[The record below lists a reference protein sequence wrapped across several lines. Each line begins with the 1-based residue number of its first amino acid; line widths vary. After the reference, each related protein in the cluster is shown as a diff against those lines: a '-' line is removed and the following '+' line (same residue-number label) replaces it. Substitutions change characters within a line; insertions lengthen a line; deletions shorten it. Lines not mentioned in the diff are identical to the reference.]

1 MEMEYKDQGRR
12 GRYIV
17 ILGVVLALVA
27 GGAAYYT
34 INQAQQQA
42 GQGGLQTVTIV
53 VAAKEIPARKAIEA
67 ADVAVR
73 SVPIDD
79 TNAQGVFSDTAKVIG
94 LVPSVRILIG
104 QPVYANLLGAGSQGG
119 ALVIL
124 NPGETIGPLSENWRA
139 VSLTVP
145 DDRAVGGLIRP
156 GDTVDIFVTVTVLVP
171 PGLAARFYTDKS
183 TKITYQNITVLA
195 KAVSFYV
202 VRVPESLAEEI
213 SHLEASGSGSF
224 SFALRPPSDERLV
237 DVTRLGET
245 TSLIIQRYGL
255 PVPVVYPA
263 GSGGVT
269 LPGASFAPSV
279 SPAPSGSGA
288 LPAPSGS
295 GSPDL
300 SP

>member
-1 MEMEYKDQGRR
+1 MEMEYKDQNRR

-17 ILGVVLALVA
+17 ILGVILALVA

-34 INQAQQQA
+34 INQAQQLA

-79 TNAQGVFSDTAKVIG
+79 TNAVGVFSDTAKVIG
-94 LVPSVRILIG
+94 LVPTVRILIG

-119 ALVIL
+119 SLVIL
-124 NPGETIGPLSENWRA
+124 NPGETISPTSENWRA

-145 DDRAVGGLIRP
+145 DDRAVGGMIRP
-156 GDTVDIFVTVTVLVP
+156 GDTVDIFVTVTVVVP
-171 PGLAARFYTDKS
+171 DSVAVLGKFYTDKS
-183 TKITYQNITVLA
+183 TKLTYQNITVLA

-202 VRVPESLAEEI
+202 VKVPEALADEI
-213 SHLEASGSGSF
+213 SHLQASGAGSF
-224 SFALRPPSDERLV
+224 SFALRPPSDARIV
-237 DVTRLGET
+237 DVSRLGET
-245 TSLIIQRYGL
+245 TNIIIQRYGL
-255 PVPVVYPA
+255 PIPAGYPN
-263 GSGGVT
+263 GSGGNVPGST
-269 LPGASFAPSV
+269 LSPSP

-288 LPAPSGS
+288 PSGS
-295 GSPDL
+295 ASP
-300 SP
+300 SPSTP

>member
-42 GQGGLQTVTIV
+42 GKGGLQTVSIV

-67 ADVAVR
+67 ADVVVR

-79 TNAQGVFSDTAKVIG
+79 TNAQGVFSDATKVVG

-104 QPVYANLLGAGSQGG
+104 QPIYANLLGAGSQGG
-119 ALVIL
+119 SLVIL
-124 NPGETIGPLSENWRA
+124 NPGETIGPTSENWRA

-145 DDRAVGGLIRP
+145 DDRAVGGLVRP
-156 GDTVDIFVTVTVLVP
+156 GDTVDIFVTVSVLVP
-171 PGLAARFYTDKS
+171 PTLTAFYPDKS

-202 VRVPESLAEEI
+202 VKVPENLAEEI
-213 SHLEASGSGSF
+213 SHLQASGAGSF
-224 SFALRPPSDERLV
+224 SFALRPPSDARIV

-245 TSLIIQRYGL
+245 TSIIIQRYGL
-255 PVPVVYPA
+255 PIPVVYPPGA
-263 GSGGVT
+263 GGVS
-269 LPGASFAPSV
+269 LPGSTSPPSP
-279 SPAPSGSGA
+279 SPAPSGSGR
-288 LPAPSGS
+288 PAGS
-295 GSPDL
+295 AAP
-300 SP
+300 

>member
-1 MEMEYKDQGRR
+1 MAMEVEYKDPNRR

-42 GQGGLQTVTIV
+42 GLGGLQTVSIV
-53 VAAKEIPARKAIEA
+53 VAKKEIPARKPIEA
-67 ADVAVR
+67 ADVVVR

-79 TNAQGVFSDTAKVIG
+79 TNAQGVFSDVTKVIG

-104 QPVYANLLGAGSQGG
+104 QPVYANLLGTGSQGG
-119 ALVIL
+119 TLVIL
-124 NPGETIGPLSENWRA
+124 NPGETISPTSENWRA

-156 GDTVDIFVTVTVLVP
+156 GDTVDIFVTVSVLVP
-171 PGLAARFYTDKS
+171 QSLIAAGKFYTDKS
-183 TKITYQNITVLA
+183 TKVTYQNITVLA

-202 VRVPESLAEEI
+202 VRMPETLAEEI
-213 SHLEASGSGSF
+213 SHLQASGGASF
-224 SFALRPPSDERLV
+224 SFALRPPSDSRIV
-237 DVTRLGET
+237 DASRLGET

-255 PVPVVYPA
+255 PIPAVYPT

-269 LPGASFAPSV
+269 LPGSSPPVAPSA
-279 SPAPSGSGA
+279 APSPS
-288 LPAPSGS
+288 PSG
-295 GSPDL
+295 P
-300 SP
+300 